1 MTNGGKTGFCGK
13 QRREQWL
20 DVGGR
25 EAGTTQSP
33 SRETPWQSCRC
44 ESKPRQV
51 LPEGMPPASITQS
64 SDPSLPHSGP
74 WTAAHGDT
82 TAAGFSRHGATARR
96 GRKEHEGGVLA
107 PGPPRWRPLSGGPG
121 LHGSLPPGCMP
132 PPSLGA
138 RGDGLSVAAG
148 PSSSR
153 CPRAPLKLAH
163 AIVVSAFACN
173 LYLGPLTLG
182 VSCNSCWDSE

>member
-96 GRKEHEGGVLA
+96 GREEHEPS
-107 PGPPRWRPLSGGPG
+107 PGDLPNTGIEPRSPSLQVD
-121 LHGSLPPGCMP
+121 SLPAEPPGKP
-132 PPSLGA
+132 FHTTKQG
-138 RGDGLSVAAG
+138 
-148 PSSSR
+148 
-153 CPRAPLKLAH
+153 K
-163 AIVVSAFACN
+163 II
-173 LYLGPLTLG
+173 
-182 VSCNSCWDSE
+182 